1 MPISTAPRAGASV
14 EGQAIAMERLVTIEG
29 PAGRLALSDGGAG
42 AGVPVLFVHGMAG
55 SKEVWRGTLER
66 LRATRRAAALD
77 LRGHGDSDG
86 ARDGVWTIE
95 ALAADVDAAARSLGL
110 ERFVLVGHSMG
121 GHLFFVDPVG
131 DLSRQ
136 DEKEISAWAEKMAN
150 IGSAELG
157 ERFAV
162 RLGGP
167 KMKPDTRSLVAA
179 DAMRQKPEARALF
192 RSMAIYQPQAA
203 LARFTGPKFTLDK
216 PSNDTV
222 SSLWKIAKGIERET
236 IDTSHWPMLDEPA
249 LFNAALD
256 RFLARM

>member
-121 GHLFFVDPVG
+121 GQVLCAYAGAHPGTVAGLFFVDPVG

-136 DEKEISAWAEKMAN
+136 DEKEISPRAEKKAN
-150 IGSAELG
+150 IGSGELG
-157 ERFAV
+157 ERVAG

-167 KMKPDTRSLVAA
+167 KMKPGTPSLVAA
-179 DAMRQKPEARALF
+179 GPVAEKPEAR
-192 RSMAIYQPQAA
+192 
-203 LARFTGPKFTLDK
+203 
-216 PSNDTV
+216 
-222 SSLWKIAKGIERET
+222 
-236 IDTSHWPMLDEPA
+236 
-249 LFNAALD
+249 
-256 RFLARM
+256 